1 MTKFLVLINAG
12 NNDGYGPKVGWD
24 DLHDTRAEAEAAAA
38 RAERNDG
45 WSAKVVE
52 TEVEDA

>member
-52 TEVEDA
+52 TEDD